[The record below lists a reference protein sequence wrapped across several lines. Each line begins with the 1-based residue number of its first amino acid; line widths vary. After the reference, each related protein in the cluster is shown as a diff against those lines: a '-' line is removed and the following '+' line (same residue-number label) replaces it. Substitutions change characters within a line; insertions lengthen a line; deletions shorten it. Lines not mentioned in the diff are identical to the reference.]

1 MRMRAAQIGA
11 DIAKLALAAQRQ
23 RMAVPA
29 VLRSSEIANWT
40 ARRDHLRG
48 GNNGIG
54 VYAIAPVQLVDRS
67 GLTEMLHAE
76 RAYAVARDR
85 PQPGKRRRM
94 SIQ

>member
-23 RMAVPA
+23 RMAVLA

-40 ARRDHLRG
+40 TRGDHLRG

-54 VYAIAPVQLVDRS
+54 VYAIVPVQLVDRS
-67 GLTEMLHAE
+67 GLTEMLDPE
-76 RAYAVARDR
+76 RTNAVAID
-85 PQPGKRRRM
+85 GA
-94 SIQ
+94 